1 VKAGEPAT
9 ISRWLIA
16 DSQKLNAKLAS
27 DPPGQLFTM
36 AEYTIRMAD
45 ERGHMREQLEHGTS
59 EVEIRERFAQQGFLV
74 YSVKPKG
81 LLAAELRL
89 PQRRKVKQDQFV
101 IFNQQFVT
109 LIHAG
114 LPIIQSLE
122 LLIKRQRNP
131 FFRSVL
137 QNVGERLRNGE
148 SLSEAFAAQKVFPK
162 VYTTTLLAGEKSG
175 NLEEVL
181 GRYISFQRLAVSFRK
196 KLLSSLIYPAL
207 LVIMLF
213 VMMTFLITFVVPRF
227 ADLYRQLGAQLPPM
241 TALMLAIGVNA
252 QAYAPYAAVVVVVAG
267 FFLWRW
273 MKSDKGATQMN
284 RLTLKVPILGD
295 IWLKYQVAVFS
306 RMLSTLLA
314 GGLPL
319 VPSLDTAGESMQS
332 HLMAHGIEQ
341 ATRAVREGRGL
352 ARSLEQTG
360 VFPEMSVEMIEVGES
375 TGALPA
381 MLNSVADFYEE
392 DVTNALAT
400 AMSLIEPV
408 ILIVMGVVVAFV
420 LISLYLPIFS
430 LGAAGI
436 H

>member
-1 VKAGEPAT
+1 
-9 ISRWLIA
+9 
-16 DSQKLNAKLAS
+16 
-27 DPPGQLFTM
+27 M
-36 AEYTIRMAD
+36 AEYMIRMAD
-45 ERGHMREQLEHGTS
+45 DRGHILEQVELGNS
-59 EVEIRERFAQQGFLV
+59 EGEVRDRFAQQGYLI
-74 YSVKPKG
+74 YWVKPKG
-81 LLAAELRL
+81 LLSSDIRL
-89 PQRRKVKQDQFV
+89 PYRRKIKQDQFV

-122 LLIKRQRNP
+122 LLKKRQRNP

-137 QNVGERLRNGE
+137 QDVSERVRGGEL
-148 SLSEAFAAQKVFPK
+148 LSEAFAEQNAFPK

-181 GRYISFQRLAVSFRK
+181 GRYIAFQRLALSFRK
-196 KLLSSLIYPAL
+196 KLVSSLVYPVL
-207 LVIMLF
+207 LVVMLV
-213 VMMTFLITFVVPRF
+213 VMLAFLITFVVPRF
-227 ADLYRQLGAQLPPM
+227 AMLYNQLGVELPPM
-241 TALMLAIGVNA
+241 TMVMLDIGTNA
-252 QAYAPYAAVVVVVAG
+252 QRYAPYALLVLLIVG
-267 FFLWRW
+267 FLLWRW
-273 MKSDKGATQMN
+273 MKSDAGATQVD
-284 RLTLKVPILGD
+284 RIKLKTPLLGD

-319 VPSLDTAGESMQS
+319 VPALETAGESMQS
-332 HLMAHGIEQ
+332 HLMAHGIEG
-341 ATRAVREGRGL
+341 ATRQVREGQPL
-352 ARSLEQTG
+352 ARSLESSKI
-360 VFPEMSVEMIEVGES
+360 FPEMSVEMIEVGES

-381 MLNSVADFYEE
+381 MLNSVAEFYEE

-400 AMSLIEPV
+400 AMALIEPI

-430 LGAAGI
+430 LGAGGI

>member
-1 VKAGEPAT
+1 
-9 ISRWLIA
+9 
-16 DSQKLNAKLAS
+16 
-27 DPPGQLFTM
+27 M
-36 AEYTIRMAD
+36 AEYTIKMAD
-45 ERGHMREQLEHGTS
+45 ERGHVLEQIESGAS
-59 EVEIRERFAQQGFLV
+59 EAEIRDRFAQQGYFV
-74 YSVKPKG
+74 YSIKSKG
-81 LLAAELRL
+81 LLSANVGL
-89 PQRRKVKQDQFV
+89 PQRRKVRQDTFL

-137 QNVGERLRNGE
+137 QNVHDRVRGGEL
-148 SLSEAFAAQKVFPK
+148 LSEAFEAQEVFPK

-181 GRYISFQRLAVSFRK
+181 GRFIAFQRLSVSFRK
-196 KLLSSLIYPAL
+196 KLISSLVYPAL
-207 LVIMLF
+207 LVVVLVVML
-213 VMMTFLITFVVPRF
+213 TFLITFVVPQF
-227 ADLYRQLGAQLPPM
+227 ATLYKALGADLPAM

-252 QAYAPYAAVVVVVAG
+252 REYAPYALVVLAVLG

-273 MKSDKGATQMN
+273 MKSDSGATQTD
-284 RLTLKVPILGD
+284 RIKLKTPLLGD

-306 RMLSTLLA
+306 RMLSTLLS

-319 VPSLDTAGESMQS
+319 VPSLETAGESMQS
-332 HLMAHGIEQ
+332 RLMAHGIESS
-341 ATRAVREGRGL
+341 TLGVREGQPL
-352 ARSLEQTG
+352 ARSLEATE
-360 VFPEMSVEMIEVGES
+360 VFPQMSVEMIEVGES

-381 MLNSVADFYEE
+381 MLNSIAEFYEE
-392 DVTNALAT
+392 DVQNALAT
-400 AMSLIEPV
+400 AMALIEPV

-430 LGAAGI
+430 LGAGTI

>member
-1 VKAGEPAT
+1 
-9 ISRWLIA
+9 
-16 DSQKLNAKLAS
+16 
-27 DPPGQLFTM
+27 M
-36 AEYTIRMAD
+36 AEYVIRMAD
-45 ERGHMREQLEHGTS
+45 ERGHMLEQSEHGTS
-59 EVEIRERFAQQGFLV
+59 EVDVRDRFAQQGFLV

-81 LLAAELRL
+81 LLTAELRL
-89 PQRRKVKQDQFV
+89 PRFRKVPQDQFV

-131 FFRSVL
+131 FFRTVL
-137 QNVGERLRNGE
+137 QNVRDRLRGGE
-148 SLSEAFAAQKVFPK
+148 LLSEAFAAQKVFPK

-181 GRYISFQRLAVSFRK
+181 GRFISFQRLAVSFRK
-196 KLLSSLIYPAL
+196 KLLSSLVYPAL
-207 LVIMLF
+207 LVIMLV
-213 VMMTFLITFVVPRF
+213 VMLTFLITFVVPQF
-227 ADLYRQLGAQLPPM
+227 ANLYHQLGAELPPM

-252 QAYAPYAAVVVVVAG
+252 RAYLPYAVLTLVVVG
-267 FFLWRW
+267 FVLWRW
-273 MKSDKGATQMN
+273 MKGDKGATQMD
-284 RLTLKVPILGD
+284 RFKLKVPLLGD

-306 RMLSTLLA
+306 RMLSTLLS

-319 VPSLDTAGESMQS
+319 VPSLETAGESMQS
-332 HLMAHGIEQ
+332 HLIGHGIEH
-341 ATRAVREGRGL
+341 ATRAVREGQGL
-352 ARSLEQTG
+352 ARSLEQTK
-360 VFPEMSVEMIEVGES
+360 VFPQMSVEMMEVGES

-381 MLNSVADFYEE
+381 MLNSVAEFYEE
-392 DVTNALAT
+392 DVQNALAT

-408 ILIVMGVVVAFV
+408 ILIIMGVVVAFV

-430 LGAAGI
+430 LGAGGI

>member
-1 VKAGEPAT
+1 
-9 ISRWLIA
+9 
-16 DSQKLNAKLAS
+16 
-27 DPPGQLFTM
+27 M
-36 AEYTIRMAD
+36 AEYTIKMAD
-45 ERGHMREQLEHGTS
+45 ERGHVLEQTENAAS
-59 EVEIRERFAQQGFLV
+59 EAEIRDRFAQQGYFV
-74 YSVKPKG
+74 YSIKSKG
-81 LLAAELRL
+81 LFSTDIAL
-89 PQRRKVKQDQFV
+89 PQRRKIRQDQFV

-114 LPIIQSLE
+114 LPIIQALE

-137 QNVGERLRNGE
+137 QNVRDRVRGGEL
-148 SLSEAFAAQKVFPK
+148 LSEAFEAQEVFPK

-181 GRYISFQRLAVSFRK
+181 GRYIAFQRLAVSFRK
-196 KLLSSLIYPAL
+196 KLISSLVYPTL
-207 LVIMLF
+207 LVIVLI
-213 VMMTFLITFVVPRF
+213 VMMTFLITFVVPQF
-227 ADLYRQLGAQLPPM
+227 ANLYNALGANLPPM
-241 TALMLAIGVNA
+241 TAFMLAIGVNA
-252 QAYAPYAAVVVVVAG
+252 RQYAPYGLVVLAIIG

-273 MKSDKGATQMN
+273 MKSDSGSTQMD
-284 RLTLKVPILGD
+284 RVKLKTPLMGD

-306 RMLSTLLA
+306 RMLSTLLS

-319 VPSLDTAGESMQS
+319 VPSLETAGESMQS
-332 HLMAHGIEQ
+332 RLMAHGIESS
-341 ATRAVREGRGL
+341 TRGVREGQSL
-352 ARSLEQTG
+352 ARSLEETK

-381 MLNSVADFYEE
+381 MLNSVAEFYQE
-392 DVTNALAT
+392 DVENALAT
-400 AMSLIEPV
+400 AMALIEPV

-430 LGAAGI
+430 LGANI